1 MVQLRSVFCNKQVRA
16 RTEPCRELFHSASG
30 RATATQN
37 NSATSL
43 WTIRHTQ
50 NNQHDAAQVETS
62 AAADELRPLFHHAT
76 PPRQTQKQNQQVS
89 KVPKLQI

>member
-1 MVQLRSVFCNKQVRA
+1 VCFAISKCARGQSLAESYFTLRLA
-16 RTEPCRELFHSASG
+16 
-30 RATATQN
+30 ATATQN
-37 NSATSL
+37 KPALALCYISL
-43 WTIRHTQ
+43 DHHRHTQ

-62 AAADELRPLFHHAT
+62 AAADELRPLFHDAT